1 MKIKKYILSLLIG
14 ATALSFSACNDFL
27 DRDPL
32 GQFTED
38 DAPNALVGGKMY
50 NVYYLMRGYD
60 ITAGIPAFMIHMVRS
75 EDSEKGSDAGDGGE
89 QAAMYDDFEYTA
101 SNGPL
106 GAYWSQNYKIIYQ
119 CNEILDDI
127 EKSANKD
134 DTENIRTKGEALF
147 FRAYCYFNL
156 VRAFGEVPLIDFKI
170 NQSSDANIPKSSVSD
185 IYALIDRDLT
195 EAEKY
200 LPRTW
205 ESKYIGR
212 LTWGAA
218 RSLHAY
224 SPMGKELDSLSD
236 MVSFGVAPGMIVYW
250 LLEQACMT
258 APVLGEAAGY
268 VPYMALVIPV
278 FSGLRLAK
286 FNIDERQTTSF
297 IGMPVPAHALFWASI
312 GYAFHSAVPVDS
324 IGFIAGTIVAAILF
338 SSLLVSEVPM
348 FSLKVKSLAWKGNEL
363 RYILVAGAV
372 VFVTLFGVLGIA
384 GTVILYITLSFFNK
398 RR

>member
-1 MKIKKYILSLLIG
+1 MSIKNSIPNFVTCCSLISGCIACIMALRG
-14 ATALSFSACNDFL
+14 NLPMATLWIVIAAVFDF
-27 DRDPL
+27 
-32 GQFTED
+32 
-38 DAPNALVGGKMY
+38 
-50 NVYYLMRGYD
+50 
-60 ITAGIPAFMIHMVRS
+60 
-75 EDSEKGSDAGDGGE
+75 GDG
-89 QAAMYDDFEYTA
+89 F
-101 SNGPL
+101 
-106 GAYWSQNYKIIYQ
+106 
-119 CNEILDDI
+119 
-127 EKSANKD
+127 
-134 DTENIRTKGEALF
+134 
-147 FRAYCYFNL
+147 
-156 VRAFGEVPLIDFKI
+156 
-170 NQSSDANIPKSSVSD
+170 
-185 IYALIDRDLT
+185 
-195 EAEKY
+195 
-200 LPRTW
+200 
-205 ESKYIGR
+205 
-212 LTWGAA
+212 AA

-236 MVSFGVAPGMIVYW
+236 MVS

-286 FNIDERQTTSF
+286 FNIVERQTTSF

-384 GTVILYITLSFFNK
+384 GTVILYITLSFFK
-398 RR
+398 PTK